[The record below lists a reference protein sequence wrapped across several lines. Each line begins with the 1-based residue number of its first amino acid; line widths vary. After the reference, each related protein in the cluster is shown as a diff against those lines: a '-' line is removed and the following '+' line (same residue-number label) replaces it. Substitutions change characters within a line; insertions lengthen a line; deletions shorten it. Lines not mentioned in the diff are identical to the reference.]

1 MEPLKEKVLKFVQEH
16 GPAVPLEVSKGVDRE
31 SIFVGAVLSDLLSNK
46 MIKISKAKVGGSP
59 LYYAAGQEENLSR
72 LFNSLPEKEKEVY
85 NLLKEK
91 KFIADEDAEPAVRV
105 ALRMLQDFA
114 MPMEMEGRLFWRW
127 HLTPQTEFNLQQQV
141 QPKKEIMQV
150 QEQKQVRLFPVKKSV
165 KDEGIDDF
173 TNVVDN
179 YIKKNNIVILSKEYI
194 KKNRELG
201 MMVQVPSNVG
211 SMQMYLLAKNKK
223 TITDN
228 DMILAYNR
236 GNEKKLPTLFLTAGT
251 VTKKAEMYKEKNL
264 KGYVI
269 IRSL

>member
-1 MEPLKEKVLKFVQEH
+1 MEPLKEKVLKFVQDH

-46 MIKISKAKVGGSP
+46 VIKISKAKVGGSP
-59 LYYAAGQEENLSR
+59 LYYVVGQEGNLSR

-91 KFIADEDAEPAVRV
+91 KFIADENAEPAVRV

-114 MPMEMEGRLFWRW
+114 VPMEMEGKLFWRW
-127 HLTPQTEFNLQQQV
+127 HLTPQTEFSEQQQV
-141 QPKKEIMQV
+141 QPKKESV
-150 QEQKQVRLFPVKKSV
+150 QEEQKQERLSPVKRSV
-165 KDEGIDDF
+165 KDEGASDF
-173 TNVVDN
+173 TNVVDA
-179 YIKKNNIVILSKEYI
+179 YIKKNSIVVLSKEYI

-201 MMVQVPSNVG
+201 MVVQVPSNVG
-211 SMQMYLLAKNKK
+211 SMQMYLIAKNKK

-236 GNEKKLPTLFLTAGT
+236 GNEKKLPTLFLTAGM